1 MLPGSRPVESSGG
14 DHDAAAVNPGALDD
28 VHSPAAYR
36 LQGVSQF
43 GARIAAVRK
52 DMAQHEIGRGDSL
65 QHIRRAATV
74 KLSDNPKKSM
84 GPLDEIARYR
94 RVSRRAQTG
103 KCRGHS
109 LG

>member
-1 MLPGSRPVESSGG
+1 
-14 DHDAAAVNPGALDD
+14 VNPGALDD

-94 RVSRRAQTG
+94 RVSGVRKQE
-103 KCRGHS
+103 S
-109 LG
+109 VEVIV